1 MLVFR
6 EGAMLVAAGVARGVA
21 GALAATGILRDL
33 LCGIAPTERVSYARA
48 SGLLM
53 LVAAAATYVPARRA
67 SRLDPV
73 VALRTE

>member
-6 EGAMLVAAGVARGVA
+6 EGAMLVAAGLAIGVA

-33 LCGIAPTERVSYARA
+33 LYGIAPTDRVSYALA
-48 SGLLM
+48 AGLLM